1 MAGVLS
7 PSVPELGRL
16 RRNKMRTKMND
27 RLINETCL
35 SQSLS
40 TDWECYNRLK

>member
-1 MAGVLS
+1 
-7 PSVPELGRL
+7 
-16 RRNKMRTKMND
+16 MND

-40 TDWECYNRLK
+40 TDWECYNRQKQTKTENQAQKYNYPKNP